1 MTDNTP
7 FSPAGGAQTPLA
19 DLSDTL
25 MAATCAAVALHE
37 AAPASQITLRAKP
50 DNAEF
55 SQAVRKLTG
64 LDLPR
69 LANTFSENDVNRI
82 FWMGPTEWFL
92 TAPDGEA
99 ERLITDLEQATGGQH
114 VSIVDVSDNRTCLV
128 LSGAK
133 SWTVLN
139 KTCAFDLHPRTFQ
152 PGQCAQTLAGRTQVL
167 LAMTSDT
174 PPEFHLYVRNSFAHY
189 LAGFLLDAM
198 QEFYE

>member
-1 MTDNTP
+1 MTDNAS
-7 FSPAGGAQTPLA
+7 FSIAADARTPLA
-19 DLSDTL
+19 DMSDALT
-25 MAATCAAVALHE
+25 AATCAGVALRE
-37 AAPASQITLRAKP
+37 AEPASQITLRANP
-50 DNAEF
+50 DNADFAQVLREL
-55 SQAVRKLTG
+55 AR

-69 LANTFSENDVNRI
+69 LANTFSEDDTNRM

-92 TAPDGEA
+92 TAPDGAAQQLVTE
-99 ERLITDLEQATGGQH
+99 LNQATEGQH

-133 SWTVLN
+133 SWNVLN

-152 PGQCAQTLAGRTQVL
+152 PGQCAQTLVGRTQVL

-174 PPEFHLYVRNSFAHY
+174 PPEFRLYVRNSFAHY
-189 LAGFLLDAM
+189 LAAFLLDAM